1 MIQIPQHQIDEANH
15 SDIIQFLETYDIKTK
30 KVGEQYLWPE
40 QNVWIRGCEWFTH
53 YEQTGGQAVSFVMKF
68 FGRSFREAV
77 KELTGD
83 TSNDVDPERPKL
95 ILPERYNNTFRV
107 YMYLRNRRGI
117 VPEVID
123 YFLKQG
129 LIYEDKQYHCC
140 VFIGRN
146 EDGYVGHCHK
156 RSINTNCKQTLEG
169 SKIEYAFH
177 YNGWSDTIYAFE
189 APIDMLAYIS
199 MHPDNWKKHSYV
211 ALCSV
216 SEKALIYQL
225 KANPRLRRII
235 LCLDNDSAGQT
246 ATNHIKQSLIKEGY
260 LNVTIEV
267 PINKDWSEDLSSKE
281 TDFKKMSIP
290 NI

>member
-1 MIQIPQHQIDEANH
+1 
-15 SDIIQFLETYDIKTK
+15 
-30 KVGEQYLWPE
+30 
-40 QNVWIRGCEWFTH
+40 
-53 YEQTGGQAVSFVMKF
+53 
-68 FGRSFREAV
+68 
-77 KELTGD
+77 
-83 TSNDVDPERPKL
+83 
-95 ILPERYNNTFRV
+95 
-107 YMYLRNRRGI
+107 MYLRNRRGI

-156 RSINTNCKQTLEG
+156 RSINTNFKQTLEG

-177 YNGWSDTIYAFE
+177 YNGWSDTIYSFE

-216 SEKALIYQL
+216 SEKALLHQL
-225 KANPRLRRII
+225 KIHSQLKRII
-235 LCLDNDSAGQT
+235 FCLDNDVAGQK
-246 ATNHIKQSLIKEGY
+246 ATRQIKQVLYKNAY
-260 LNVTIEV
+260 TDVAVQV
-267 PINKDWSEDLSSKE
+267 PVNKDWDEDLLSRI
-281 TDFKKMSIP
+281 TV
-290 NI
+290 